1 MACIHRA
8 PIVLIPAVAAVVV
21 FTGHAQSGQSWEMAL
36 TTVSSLA
43 LHGAQASIVTHQGHR
58 ALRLVAEPRYDGYSY
73 AVVSGPSVQDGRIE
87 ADIAGL
93 PAQGAPD
100 GARGFVGVSFR
111 VRSDHSA
118 FECFYLR
125 PTNGRADDQLRR
137 NHSTQYIS
145 HPDYPWE
152 RLRQETPGVYESYVD
167 LVAAEWT
174 HIRIGFRGSRGELYV
189 NRAAQPTLIV
199 KDLKLPPAAGGVA
212 LWIGPNTEAFFR
224 DLRVSAAT
232 SRD

>member
-1 MACIHRA
+1 MNWMRLPWMALT
-8 PIVLIPAVAAVVV
+8 PVLVASLAL
-21 FTGHAQSGQSWEMAL
+21 TIRAQSVQSWEMAL
-36 TTVSSLA
+36 TTASSLA
-43 LHGAQASIVTHQGHR
+43 LHGAQASIVTHEGHR
-58 ALRLVAEPRYDGYSY
+58 AVRLVVEPGYDGYSY

-87 ADIAGL
+87 ADVAGL

-100 GARGFVGVSFR
+100 GARGFVGVGFR
-111 VRSDHSA
+111 VRNDHSA

-167 LVAAEWT
+167 LAAAEWT
-174 HIRIGFRGSRGELYV
+174 HIRIEFHGSRGELYV

-224 DLRVSAAT
+224 DLRISAAT
-232 SRD
+232 SGD